1 MTTGTGEP
9 VFLGFDGSAASFWR
23 RWAGLEYPGESSST
37 IRGRA
42 GRRTVTAPA
51 NEPYPFPLEESL
63 VIAVDSSAVA
73 VCVSPGEHLPAH
85 PLRAAE

>member
-1 MTTGTGEP
+1 M
-9 VFLGFDGSAASFWR
+9 V
-23 RWAGLEYPGESSST
+23 
-37 IRGRA
+37 RGCA

-85 PLRAAE
+85 PLRLPGARAGSKGEQPRGTGL